1 MNSKVAGM
9 TVESRQ
15 ERRKGLLSDEDL
27 GRIKGA
33 MTESFEEQFTRWC
46 ETIGY
51 DVTTPESRSAIRD
64 DHRAVRLGRKLAVW
78 FIGAVILAGIGAAM
92 AGGH

>member
-1 MNSKVAGM
+1 M
-9 TVESRQ
+9 
-15 ERRKGLLSDEDL
+15 LSDDDL

-51 DVTTPESRSAIRD
+51 DVTTPESRSEIRD
-64 DHRAVRLGRKLAVW
+64 DHRAVRLGRKAVVW
-78 FIGAVILAGIGAAM
+78 VMGLIV
-92 AGGH
+92 AGGVAAAFAMGG